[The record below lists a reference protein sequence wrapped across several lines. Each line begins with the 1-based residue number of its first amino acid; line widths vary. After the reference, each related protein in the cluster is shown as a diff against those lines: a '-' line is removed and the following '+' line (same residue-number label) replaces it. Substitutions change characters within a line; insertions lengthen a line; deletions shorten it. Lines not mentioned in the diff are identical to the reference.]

1 MKTRRIAALSGA
13 ATTALA
19 LAAGTAQAID
29 IQPMDWTPLKA
40 GTSIAA
46 LYVLHGRNDGV
57 TLNGNEIDGKLT
69 TTFALPRLA
78 HYFELGGRPAAVSM
92 ILPFG
97 KLSDGEIGGAGL
109 NAPSGVGDMIISGGT
124 WLVNNP
130 EKRQY
135 VVLAGYLKLPTGKY
149 DASKALN
156 LGSDRMSVA
165 LQLGSQTA
173 ISEKL
178 TLEGTIDAEFFASND
193 NADGAGATGK
203 TDPLYSFQ
211 GYLTYQAAPTTF
223 VSAGYAAYKG
233 GEQSVGGIETG
244 FKSDRQQVRLGV
256 TTFLKPTTTLF
267 GEVTHDFDVKG
278 GFQQDT
284 GVMIRLAHFF

>member
-1 MKTRRIAALSGA
+1 MKTRRIAALCGA

-29 IQPMDWTPLKA
+29 IQPMDWTPLPA

-57 TLNGNEIDGKLT
+57 TLNGSEIDGKLT
-69 TTFALPRLA
+69 TTFVLPRLA

-97 KLSDGEIGGAGL
+97 KLSDGEIDGAGL
-109 NAPSGVGDMIISGGT
+109 NAPSGLGDMIISGGT

-130 EKRQY
+130 EQRQS
-135 VVLAGYLKLPTGKY
+135 VVLAGYLKLPTGRY
-149 DASKALN
+149 DSSRALN
-156 LGSDRMSVA
+156 IGSDRHSVA
-165 LQLGSQTA
+165 LQIGGQTA
-173 ISEKL
+173 VSEKL
-178 TLEGTIDAEFFASND
+178 TLEGTIDAEFFANND
-193 NADGAGATGK
+193 NADGAGETGK
-203 TDPLYSFQ
+203 TDTLYSFQ
-211 GYLTYQAAPTTF
+211 SYLTYAVSPTTF

-233 GEQSVGGIETG
+233 GDQSIGGVETG

-256 TTFLKPTTTLF
+256 TTFLNETTTLF
-267 GEVTHDFDVKG
+267 GEFTHDFDVKG
-278 GFQQDT
+278 GFRQDT
-284 GVMIRLAHFF
+284 GLMVRVAKFF